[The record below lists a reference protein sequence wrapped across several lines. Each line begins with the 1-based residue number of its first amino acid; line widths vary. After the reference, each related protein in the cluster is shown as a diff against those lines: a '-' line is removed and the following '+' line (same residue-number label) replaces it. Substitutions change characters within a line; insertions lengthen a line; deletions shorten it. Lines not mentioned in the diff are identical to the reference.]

1 MVSSRVIIQKIYISN
16 CSKMNMSKIK
26 IIFFSPVINTMISYK
41 EKNLL
46 HNRESSIFF
55 VFATQNKL
63 KKKIFKTGREE
74 LHL

>member
-1 MVSSRVIIQKIYISN
+1 
-16 CSKMNMSKIK
+16 
-26 IIFFSPVINTMISYK
+26 MISYK